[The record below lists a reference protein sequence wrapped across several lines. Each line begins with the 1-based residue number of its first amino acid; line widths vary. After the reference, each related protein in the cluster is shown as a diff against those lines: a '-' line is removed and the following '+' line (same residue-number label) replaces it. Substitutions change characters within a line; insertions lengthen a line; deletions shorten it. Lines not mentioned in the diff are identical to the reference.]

1 MNDADRYGL
10 TERQME
16 VVGLIERRFS
26 RAAIAAYLGV
36 SLQTAR
42 DIVGGLCDHY
52 GCPASELPAR
62 VREGI
67 TASPAAGGN
76 DGATLKSVALVERIH
91 GPMTRTCDVCRG
103 GWWDE
108 DDGVLI
114 GVHHNECPR
123 KDDE

>member
-1 MNDADRYGL
+1 MTDLTPANADRYGL
-10 TERQME
+10 TETQME

-67 TASPAAGGN
+67 TASAAEISTAGGN
-76 DGATLKSVALVERIH
+76 DE
-91 GPMTRTCDVCRG
+91 
-103 GWWDE
+103 
-108 DDGVLI
+108 
-114 GVHHNECPR
+114 
-123 KDDE
+123 